1 MTEATK
7 RPKKPALIINPH
19 SGGGKAEQ
27 FGLVEAARE
36 LGIETSVLKPDDDLA
51 ALAEAAADRG
61 ADHLMMAGGDGSLG
75 VVAEVAVERGT
86 TFGCVPVGTRNHF
99 AMDIGLDRDDP
110 LAALQSVVEPSSLAI
125 DYARIGGRMFLNNVS
140 FGVYAT
146 AIGDPHYRDNRAHS
160 LADAA
165 RRHDSDPTSRPDII
179 VTDPSGTEY
188 NDCLVLLISNNPYT
202 FSGPP
207 DFGKRTSLN
216 TGQLGVLHVAPKR
229 IPGPR
234 ELHRPDKRSWTT
246 HQQTVRANSGTLEAG
261 VDGELLSFSAPVTVK
276 CVPLGLDLLLPPLEK
291 GETAPGSDDP
301 SEAGM
306 AQLSGTTP
314 VQWRR

>member
-1 MTEATK
+1 MAEPTK
-7 RPKKPALIINPH
+7 TPERPALIINPH

-27 FGLVEAARE
+27 FGLVEAART
-36 LGIETSVLKPDDDLA
+36 LGIEPIVLEPDDDLT
-51 ALAEAAADRG
+51 ALAAAAADRG

-75 VVAEVAVERGT
+75 VVADVAIERGT

-110 LAALQSVVEPSSLAI
+110 LAALQAVVKPSSLAI
-125 DYARIGGRMFLNNVS
+125 DYARIGGRIFLNNVS

-165 RRHDSDPTSRPDII
+165 RRYDTDQDDRPDVI

-188 NDCLVLLISNNPYT
+188 GECLVLLISNNPYT

-207 DFGKRTSLN
+207 DFGRRTSLN

-229 IPGPR
+229 IRGPR
-234 ELHRPDKRSWTT
+234 ELHRPDKHSWTT
-246 HQQTVRANSGTLEAG
+246 HQQAVGANSGSSDLPKIAPM
-261 VDGELLSFSAPVTVK
+261 DGRA
-276 CVPLGLDLLLPPLEK
+276 
-291 GETAPGSDDP
+291 
-301 SEAGM
+301 
-306 AQLSGTTP
+306 
-314 VQWRR
+314 R

>member
-1 MTEATK
+1 MAEPTK
-7 RPKKPALIINPH
+7 TPERPALIINPH

-27 FGLVEAARE
+27 FGLVEAART
-36 LGIETSVLKPDDDLA
+36 LGIEPIVLEPDDDLT
-51 ALAEAAADRG
+51 ALAAAAADRG

-75 VVAEVAVERGT
+75 VVADVAIERGT

-110 LAALQSVVEPSSLAI
+110 LAALQAVVKPSSLAI
-125 DYARIGGRMFLNNVS
+125 DYARIGGRLFLNNVS

-165 RRHDSDPTSRPDII
+165 RRYDTDQDDRPDVI

-188 NDCLVLLISNNPYT
+188 GECLVLLISNNPYT

-207 DFGKRTSLN
+207 DFGRRTSLN

-229 IPGPR
+229 IRGPR
-234 ELHRPDKRSWTT
+234 ELHRPDKHSWTT
-246 HQQTVRANSGTLEAG
+246 HQQAVGANSGTLEAG
-261 VDGELLSFSAPVTVK
+261 VDGELLSFSAPLTVE

-291 GETAPGSDDP
+291 GETTPGSDDS

-314 VQWRR
+314 VQRIR